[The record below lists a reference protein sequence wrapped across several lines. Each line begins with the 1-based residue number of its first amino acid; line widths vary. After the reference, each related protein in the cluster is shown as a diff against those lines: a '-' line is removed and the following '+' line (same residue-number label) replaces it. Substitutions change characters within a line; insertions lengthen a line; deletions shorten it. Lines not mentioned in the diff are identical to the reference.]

1 MSDDKLPIVF
11 RSNVIGAIVTL
22 VFSVLAVWAG
32 YAYVTDDSFHYHGAH
47 FGPVHLSPFA
57 TGCMLLAVGLP
68 FALFALGAIVRGCPT
83 LTLAERGITV
93 SRCFRGAVTIA
104 WGDLKGVW
112 IRSIP
117 MRRGTARV
125 VFLESKDGTSIS
137 PGPVRG
143 KAEDI
148 EATILRVA
156 ARMKGGRA

>member
-1 MSDDKLPIVF
+1 MTEDRLPIVF
-11 RSNVIGAIVTL
+11 RSDVIGAIVTL
-22 VFSVLAVWAG
+22 VVSVLAVCAG
-32 YAYVTDDSFHYHGAH
+32 YARITDEGYHYSSSHVGPFDFSPYT
-47 FGPVHLSPFA
+47 FGWLMVA
-57 TGCMLLAVGLP
+57 IGLP
-68 FALFALGAIVRGCPT
+68 FALFALGMIVRGCPT

-104 WGDLKGVW
+104 WGDLTGVW

-117 MRRGTARV
+117 MRRGTARI
-125 VFLESKDGTSIS
+125 VFLETKDGKSIS